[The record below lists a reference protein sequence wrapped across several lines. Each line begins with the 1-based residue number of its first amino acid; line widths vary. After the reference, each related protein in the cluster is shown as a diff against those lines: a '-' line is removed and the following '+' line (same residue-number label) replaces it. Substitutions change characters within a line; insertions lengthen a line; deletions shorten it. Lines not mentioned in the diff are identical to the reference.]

1 MSIKWQ
7 GMEKLTATISNA
19 QPKAVE
25 QSLQVLKNN
34 GEKTKALA
42 KRNAPVD
49 TSFMKDHI
57 TTSYP
62 GMEAHIH
69 AEAGYDGYQEY
80 GTRYQ
85 PGTPHFRPML
95 EQIQPEFQKDMT
107 NVMKGAFK

>member
-1 MSIKWQ
+1 MSVKWQ
-7 GMEKLTATISNA
+7 GMEKLTATISKA
-19 QPKAVE
+19 KTKAVE

-34 GEKTKALA
+34 GEKGKRIAKQLA
-42 KRNAPVD
+42 PKD
-49 TSFMKDHI
+49 TEFLKDHI

-69 AEAGYDGYQEY
+69 GEAGYDGYQEY

-95 EQIQPEFQKDMT
+95 EQIQTEYQKDMT

>member
-1 MSIKWQ
+1 MSVKWQ

-19 QPKAVE
+19 QPKTV
-25 QSLQVLKNN
+25 QLPLQVLKNN
-34 GEKTKALA
+34 GEKGKRIAKQLA
-42 KRNAPVD
+42 PKD
-49 TSFMKDHI
+49 TEFLKDHI

-69 AEAGYDGYQEY
+69 GEAGYDGYQEY

>member
-1 MSIKWQ
+1 MSVKWQ

-34 GEKTKALA
+34 GEKGKRIAKQLA
-42 KRNAPVD
+42 PKK
-49 TSFMKDHI
+49 TEFLKDHI

-69 AEAGYDGYQEY
+69 AEAGYSGYQEY
-80 GTRYQ
+80 GTRFQ
-85 PGTPHFRPML
+85 SGTPFMRPAV
-95 EQIQPEFQKDMT
+95 EEIQPQFQKDMT
-107 NVMKGAFK
+107 DVMKGAFK

>member
-1 MSIKWQ
+1 MAVKWQ

-34 GEKTKALA
+34 GEKGKRIAKQLA
-42 KRNAPVD
+42 PKD
-49 TSFMKDHI
+49 TEFLKDHI

-69 AEAGYDGYQEY
+69 GEAGYDGYQEY

-107 NVMKGAFK
+107 DVMKGAFK

>member
-1 MSIKWQ
+1 MSVKWQ

-19 QPKAVE
+19 HPKAVE
-25 QSLQVLKNN
+25 RSLQALKNN
-34 GEKTKALA
+34 GEKGKRIAKQLA
-42 KRNAPVD
+42 PKD
-49 TSFMKDHI
+49 TEFLKDNI

-69 AEAGYDGYQEY
+69 GEAGYDGYQEY

-107 NVMKGAFK
+107 NAMKGAFK

>member
-1 MSIKWQ
+1 MPVKWQ

-34 GEKTKALA
+34 GEKGKRIAKQLA
-42 KRNAPVD
+42 PKD
-49 TSFMKDHI
+49 TEFLKDHI

-69 AEAGYDGYQEY
+69 AEAGYSGYQEY
-80 GTRYQ
+80 GTRFQ
-85 PGTPHFRPML
+85 PGKPFMRPAI
-95 EQIQPEFQKDMT
+95 EEVQPQFQKDMT
-107 NVMKGAFK
+107 DVMKGAFK